1 MYAIVEIAGQQ
12 IKVAK
17 DQKVFVNR
25 LPVEE
30 GKKVSFDNVLLIG
43 DGDNITIGAPAI
55 DGALIG
61 AKVVKHL
68 KGDKVIVFKKKR
80 RKGFRKKNGHR
91 QYLSEIVIESIVASG
106 GKKEKEEAK
115 PAAPKKE
122 TKPAA
127 KAESTSAKAP
137 ADTQKKEAPKAKKEV
152 EVSENLVSR
161 AENRAEEASIEINID
176 KVLHSI
182 GTALKADADDLKLIN
197 GIGPVYEE
205 KLNELGI
212 YTFEQISKLKAADRE
227 ELSAIDGI
235 TRDKIEADEWV
246 KQAKELLK
254 NK

>member
-12 IKVAK
+12 VKVAK

-55 DGALIG
+55 NGAQIG

-91 QYLSEIVIESIVASG
+91 QYLSEIIIESIVASG
-106 GKKEKEEAK
+106 ATPAKKEEAK
-115 PAAPKKE
+115 KAAPKKE
-122 TKPAA
+122 TKAA
-127 KAESTSAKAP
+127 
-137 ADTQKKEAPKAKKEV
+137 APKAKAETKKVEPKSKKDV
-152 EVSENLVSR
+152 EVSENLVTR
-161 AENRAEEASIEINID
+161 AEHRAEDAQIEINID

-182 GTALKADADDLKLIN
+182 GTATKAEADDLKQIN
-197 GIGPVYEE
+197 GIGPAYEAR
-205 KLNELGI
+205 LNEVGI
-212 YTFEQISKLKAADRE
+212 YTWEQISKLKAADRE